1 MPVFSYKCQN
11 CGANLDFHEEK
22 QVSTCQSCGAGSYYE
37 REGEEFTFSLVEV
50 EVTNHNYIQNATFV
64 TGGGS
69 SENLDNLVVLME
81 QAHRANNHEDCY
93 DCASRVLKQN
103 PKHALAWFYKGLSA
117 GYTSSL
123 AAFRSKEVMTC
134 YRNALNNASGKE
146 KTNIKWKS
154 SQLISL
160 ARAFVNQSRDHTIDN
175 SHVESTHDDHSKDIR
190 QACTMLL
197 DIYRLSENKE
207 ALKAIVDLTGT
218 YDEFKAMRKETLKL
232 LEGID
237 PKFVQAKK
245 DEKTF
250 DNMSA
255 CGCGVFLLLVIGGAL
270 YFILK

>member
-1 MPVFSYKCQN
+1 MPVISFKCQN
-11 CGANLDFHEEK
+11 CGANLDFQGEK
-22 QVSTCQSCGAGSYYE
+22 QVSVCKSCGVGSCYE
-37 REGEEFTFSLVEV
+37 REGDDFTFYMVDV
-50 EVTNHNYIQNATFV
+50 EVTNNNFIQNATFV
-64 TGGGS
+64 TGDGS
-69 SENLDNLVVLME
+69 SDNLDNLVVLME

-93 DCASRVLKQN
+93 DCASRVLKHN

-160 ARAFVNQSRDHTIDN
+160 ARSFVNQSRDHTIDY

-190 QACTMLL
+190 QACNMLL
-197 DIYRLSENKE
+197 DIYKLTENKE

-218 YDEFKAMRKETLKL
+218 YDEFKSTRNETLKL

-237 PKFVQAKK
+237 PKFAQAKK

-250 DNMSA
+250 DNVSA

>member
-1 MPVFSYKCQN
+1 MPAISFKCPN
-11 CGANLDFHEEK
+11 CGANLDFQGEK
-22 QVSTCQSCGAGSYYE
+22 QVSVCKSCGVGSAYE
-37 REGEEFTFSLVEV
+37 REGDDFTFYMVDVEI
-50 EVTNHNYIQNATFV
+50 TNNNFIENATFV

-69 SENLDNLVVLME
+69 AANIENLLTLMR
-81 QAHRANNHEDCY
+81 QAHHANNHEDCY
-93 DCASRVLKQN
+93 AYASRILEQD
-103 PKHALAWFYKGLSA
+103 PKHGLAWFYKGLSA

-134 YRNALNNASGKE
+134 YRNALNNSTGKE
-146 KTNIKWKS
+146 KNSIRGMS
-154 SQLISL
+154 SLLVTL
-160 ARAFVNQSRDHTIDN
+160 ARTFVNQSRDHTIEFRG
-175 SHVESTHDDHSKDIR
+175 VESAHDDHFKDIR

-197 DIYRLSENKE
+197 DIYKLTENKE
-207 ALKAIVDLTGT
+207 ALKAIVELTGT
-218 YDEFKAMRKETLKL
+218 YDEFKATKNETLKL

-245 DEKTF
+245 DEKSF